1 MRPRELLGVVV
12 RGIGIWL
19 LAAAAT
25 DGLLAVWK
33 FNGGA
38 ASTSIPAGEDIA
50 FALGYFIPG
59 IVLLLLADPIVWLLY
74 GLPPKV
80 SDRTPAGSE

>member
-1 MRPRELLGVVV
+1 MRARELFGVVV

-33 FNGGA
+33 FSGGA
-38 ASTSIPAGEDIA
+38 SNGNIPAGEDIA

-59 IVLLLLADPIVWLLY
+59 IALLLLADPIVWLLY
-74 GLPPKV
+74 GLPPA
-80 SDRTPAGSE
+80 SPPDAS